1 MDEEIF
7 DNEALEEELAEDIE
21 MEADEAAAEAEDTKA
36 ASENETE
43 SLKKQLSEARDN
55 YLRLAAEYD
64 NFRKRSVKDKVQ
76 AVAASR
82 ASDIKEFIS
91 VTDNLR
97 RAADAQCSDE
107 KYKKGVEMTAAQF
120 DGVLQKIGVKEI
132 EAEGKPFDPNVHNAI
147 NFREDE
153 NYDDN
158 TVCEVVQKGYCLDD
172 KLIRPA
178 MVIVANP

>member
-1 MDEEIF
+1 LDEEIMENAAESF
-7 DNEALEEELAEDIE
+7 EEELAEDVAV
-21 MEADEAAAEAEDTKA
+21 EADEAEKNEAEITA
-36 ASENETE
+36 ESETDI
-43 SLKKQLSEARDN
+43 LKKQLSEARDN

-64 NFRKRSVKDKVQ
+64 NFRKRSVKDRLQ

-82 ASDIKEFIS
+82 VSDIKEFIS

-120 DGVLQKIGVKEI
+120 DGVLTKIGVTEIKE
-132 EAEGKPFDPNVHNAI
+132 AGVPFDPNVHNAI

-153 NYDDN
+153 NFGDN
-158 TVCEVVQKGYCLDD
+158 TVCEVVQKGYMLGE

>member
-1 MDEEIF
+1 MDEEIME
-7 DNEALEEELAEDIE
+7 NGELEEELADDIA
-21 MEADEAAAEAEDTKA
+21 ADTDNEEKSSESETDT
-36 ASENETE
+36 
-43 SLKKQLSEARDN
+43 LKKQLGEARDN

-64 NFRKRSVKDKVQ
+64 NFRKRSVRDKVA
-76 AVAASR
+76 AVASSR

-97 RAADAQCSDE
+97 RAAEAQCSDE

-120 DGVLQKIGVKEI
+120 DGVLEKLGVKEI
-132 EAEGKPFDPNVHNAI
+132 PAQGEVFDPNVHNAI

-153 NYDDN
+153 NFGDN
-158 TVCEVVQKGYCLDD
+158 TVCEVVQKGYMLED

-178 MVIVANP
+178 LVIVANP

>member
-1 MDEEIF
+1 LDEELMENAAETL
-7 DNEALEEELAEDIE
+7 DEELAEDVAI
-21 MEADEAAAEAEDTKA
+21 EADAADKSEAEELNE
-36 ASENETE
+36 SETDI
-43 SLKKQLSEARDN
+43 LKSKLEHERDN

-64 NFRKRSVKDKVQ
+64 NFRKRSVKDRLQ

-82 ASDIKEFIS
+82 ASDITEFIS

-120 DGVLQKIGVKEI
+120 DSVLQKLGVTEI
-132 EAEGKPFDPNVHNAI
+132 EAAGKVFDPNVHNAI

-153 NYDDN
+153 NFGDN
-158 TVCEVVQKGYCLDD
+158 TVCEVVQKGYMLGD

>member
-1 MDEEIF
+1 MDEEMI
-7 DNEALEEELAEDIE
+7 DNETLEEQLVDDIE
-21 MEADEAAAEAEDTKA
+21 VIDEETSADD
-36 ASENETE
+36 ETGA
-43 SLKKQLSEARDN
+43 LKSQLSEARDN

-64 NFRKRSVKDKVQ
+64 NFRKRSVKDRLQ

-97 RAADAQCSDE
+97 RAADAECSDAN
-107 KYKKGVEMTAAQF
+107 YKKGVEMTAAQF
-120 DGVLQKIGVKEI
+120 DGVLTKIGVSEI
-132 EAEGKPFDPNVHNAI
+132 EALGKPFDPNVHNAI

-153 NYDDN
+153 NFGDN
-158 TVCEVVQKGYCLDD
+158 TVCEVVQKGYILGD